1 MPLEDNRV
9 ADILDDMRLGPK
21 MSLVSSNRLENKVVV
36 IVGGTSGLGLSAA
49 KASIAQGASVVVVG
63 RDAAKCQAAVSELG
77 ERSRAVPGDAG
88 AAETAEQ
95 AVHAAVTTFGDLHGL
110 YHVAGGS
117 GRAQGDGPLHEIVDE
132 GWRYTLNLNLDAL
145 MYSNRAATNKLLELG
160 HGGSILN
167 MSSVLAF
174 SPSPQYFATHAYAAT
189 KAAAI
194 GLTKAAAAYYATQ
207 DIRFNAIA
215 PALVDTPLAARAMG
229 DDKIMQYIA
238 SKQPLDGGRVGVPQD
253 LDDAVVFLLSDE
265 SRFVTGQV
273 LAVDGGWSITDGQYT
288 ASQKD
293 SGARK
298 ASDP

>member
-1 MPLEDNRV
+1 MELEDNRV
-9 ADILDDMRLGPK
+9 ADILDDERRD
-21 MSLVSSNRLENKVVV
+21 SRIRLVSNNRLENKVVV

-49 KASIAQGASVVVVG
+49 KACVAQGAAVVVVG
-63 RDAAKCQAAVSELG
+63 RDSAKCQAAVADLG

-88 AAETAEQ
+88 CAETAEQ

-174 SPSPQYFATHAYAAT
+174 SPSPQFFATHAYAAT

-194 GLTKAAAAYYATQ
+194 GLTKAAAAYYATK
-207 DIRFNAIA
+207 DIRFNAIS

-229 DDKIMQYIA
+229 DDKIMSYIA

-273 LAVDGGWSITDGQYT
+273 LAVDGGWSITDGQYPAT
-288 ASQKD
+288 PSAETQNGSQ
-293 SGARK
+293 
-298 ASDP
+298 P